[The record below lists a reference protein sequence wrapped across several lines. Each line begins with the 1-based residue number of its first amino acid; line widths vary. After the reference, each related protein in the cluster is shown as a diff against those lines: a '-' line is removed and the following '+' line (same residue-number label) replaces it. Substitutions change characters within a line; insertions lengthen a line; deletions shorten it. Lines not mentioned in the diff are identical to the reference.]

1 LGIRTSVFKGL
12 SCTTAPRSA
21 AEEDMGEI
29 STMPESRTD
38 AQKEESGVD
47 LHFRFSIELEHFHRS
62 SHTVMDTSPAQ
73 AANNADVIEGKRDT
87 AQLFPSGQLLP
98 FVLVTALFFLWGIP
112 NNLNDVL
119 IRQFMKSFAI
129 SRFQAGLV
137 QFAFYLGYFVL
148 AIPAAIIMRKL
159 GYKAGF
165 VIGLFLFSLGT
176 LLFWPAAVVGRYG
189 FFLFALFVIAS
200 GLSFLETASNP
211 FIAQLGDP
219 ASSERRLN
227 FSQAFN
233 PLGSITGVLMGTVFI
248 FSGVELAPQQIQAM
262 KAQHLYDAYLRT
274 ETMRVV
280 KPYLVLSAIA
290 IFWALLILRTKFPSI
305 QSEHET
311 SGDRG
316 HFRELFR
323 YRHFWM
329 AVLAQFMYVGAQV
342 GTWSYFIQYVQEFTH
357 EPEKV
362 AGYFLTGTLAAF
374 GVGRFSSAWLM
385 RFVEPSILLGYYA
398 IVNVFL
404 VVFGIVHPGWGG
416 LWALFATSFFM
427 SLMFPTIFALGLK
440 GLGPNTKIGGSLLVM
455 AIVGGAILTPLMGL
469 IAEARH
475 SIAPAY
481 VVPLVAYALIGGYAF
496 AGAKMRRTTE
506 SLEV

>member
-1 LGIRTSVFKGL
+1 MQFTIHN
-12 SCTTAPRSA
+12 P
-21 AEEDMGEI
+21 
-29 STMPESRTD
+29 SRT
-38 AQKEESGVD
+38 EG
-47 LHFRFSIELEHFHRS
+47 
-62 SHTVMDTSPAQ
+62 Q
-73 AANNADVIEGKRDT
+73 AKHAA
-87 AQLFPSGQLLP
+87 LFPSGHLLP
-98 FVLVTALFFLWGIP
+98 FLLVTVLFFLWGIP

-129 SRFQAGLV
+129 SRFKAGLI
-137 QFAFYLGYFVL
+137 QSAFYMGYFLL
-148 AIPAAIIMRKL
+148 AMPAAVLMRKL

-165 VIGLFLFSLGT
+165 VIGLLLYGVGT
-176 LLFWPAAVVGRYG
+176 VLFWPAAVVDRYG

-233 PLGSITGVLMGTVFI
+233 PFGAITGALIGTVFI
-248 FSGVELAPQQIQAM
+248 FSGVEPSPRQIEAM
-262 KAQHLYDAYLRT
+262 KAQHIYDTYLRS

-280 KPYLVLSAIA
+280 KPYLVLSAVTIV
-290 IFWALLILRTKFPSI
+290 WALLILRTKFPSI
-305 QSEHET
+305 QSEHEAG
-311 SGDRG
+311 GDRG
-316 HFRELFR
+316 HFREVFR
-323 YRHFWM
+323 YPHLWM
-329 AVLAQFMYVGAQV
+329 AVVAQFMYVGAQV

-357 EPEKV
+357 QPEKV

-385 RFVEPSILLGYYA
+385 RFVPPNLLLGSYA
-398 IVNVFL
+398 LVNVVL
-404 VVFGIVHPGWGG
+404 VAFGILHPGWAG
-416 LWALFATSFFM
+416 LWAMFATSFFM

-455 AIVGGAILTPLMGL
+455 AIVGGAVLTPAMGL

-481 VVPLVAYALIGGYAF
+481 VVPLVAYVVIAGYAF
-496 AGAKMRRTTE
+496 GGAKVRRVTDAVEIKT
-506 SLEV
+506 SA